1 MSKSLIILL
10 TVFMGVA
17 FSIGYWLGTLN
28 VQVNENEESSENLWL
43 VGTEA
48 IRDNVNNQWNISVT
62 LENLGRVNSTV
73 VNVLINGKDPNLNI
87 VPPAFGKNV
96 TVSPLP
102 ISIRWVSSYADRP
115 ANGTVTI
122 TIKYDTLDFST
133 GTKMEIIVHT
143 SAGFDYPI
151 SVTLA

>member
-10 TVFMGVA
+10 TVFIGVA
-17 FSIGYWLGTLN
+17 FSIGYWSGTLN
-28 VQVNENEESSENLWL
+28 VQVNENEESFENLWL
-43 VGTEA
+43 VSTEA

-73 VNVLINGKDPNLNI
+73 VNVLINGKDPNPNI

-102 ISIRWVSSYADRP
+102 ISIKGVSSYADRP
-115 ANGTVTI
+115 ANATVTI
-122 TIKYDTLDFST
+122 IIKYDTLGFST